1 MSPLIIYWSS
11 ILSAYGRRSVSV
23 VDAVPESEL
32 VYTERAAVLTDCGS
46 VFLFS
51 YGRNTLS
58 KCCYMFAEG
67 RLQIGC
73 LVLVDDIGLR
83 QLVQHLLHGRI
94 ELGSLILIRHITQ
107 LANSITH
114 SLCIV
119 SVVQRPDFVLTDSRQ

>member
-1 MSPLIIYWSS
+1 MPPLIIYWSS

-23 VDAVPESEL
+23 VDTVPGLEL
-32 VYTERAAVLTDCGS
+32 VYTERAAVRQDCGS

-51 YGRNTLS
+51 YGRKTLS

-94 ELGSLILIRHITQ
+94 ELW
-107 LANSITH
+107 
-114 SLCIV
+114 
-119 SVVQRPDFVLTDSRQ
+119 